1 MRQCSSAAR
10 ALFVGRFQPFH
21 YGHLSALKWILE
33 REREVVVAV
42 GSAQYSH
49 SFKNPFTLGE
59 RLEMIAAALKEEG
72 LWSRVIPVGVPDT
85 DGRHSLW
92 VQLVI
97 SYSPRFTRVYTNE
110 PLTRMLFEE
119 AGYEVRGIPFFK
131 RELYEGTRIRRLIAQ
146 GGNWERLVPP
156 AVARLIKEVGG
167 VERLRRLWEMD
178 QEKKARG
185 GGARP
190 TPPL

>member
-1 MRQCSSAAR
+1 MRQHSNAAR
-10 ALFVGRFQPFH
+10 ALFIGRFQPFH

-33 REREVVVAV
+33 REREVVIAV

-97 SYSPRFTRVYTNE
+97 SYSPRFTRVYSNE

-119 AGYEVRGIPFFK
+119 AGYEVKGIPFFK

-146 GGNWERLVPP
+146 GGDWEGLVPP

-178 QEKKARG
+178 REKKARG
-185 GGARP
+185 EGARL